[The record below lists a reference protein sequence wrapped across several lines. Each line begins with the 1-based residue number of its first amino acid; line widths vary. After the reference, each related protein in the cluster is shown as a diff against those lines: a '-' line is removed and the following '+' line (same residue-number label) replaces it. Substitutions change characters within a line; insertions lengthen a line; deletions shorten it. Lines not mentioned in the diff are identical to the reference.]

1 MWSGNI
7 ECSFFPLSL
16 TGAQVIRRDMCKV
29 LLLFQERSQWLCV
42 DSRSVQPA
50 AGRFFTSASSALTPF
65 ICGYLSSCLPFC
77 SVSLCLD
84 GDVYL
89 VESTLSGLL
98 PVPAL
103 HNIQIFW
110 RCCVQGHPD
119 SSITSFTP
127 NWTFFFLK
135 VHVTENV
142 HQRYSVICHLT
153 VQVRFANRDLG
164 FLLCLWCGGA
174 ENAFECDK
182 KIHSGASG
190 KGWTKSGLHFTGLF
204 SNLSVPL
211 QPATE
216 DVDHHKRCSL
226 WQVPEIHQAQ
236 AEEMKG
242 GNTFTPTGLKN
253 WASFLLQGEK
263 RGFWGSCMSEI

>member
-16 TGAQVIRRDMCKV
+16 TGAQVIKRDMCKV

-42 DSRSVQPA
+42 DRRSVQPA

-119 SSITSFTP
+119 SYITSFTQ
-127 NWTFFFLK
+127 NWTFFFK
-135 VHVTENV
+135 RCMSRQTCTKG
-142 HQRYSVICHLT
+142 SVICHLT
-153 VQVRFANRDLG
+153 NS
-164 FLLCLWCGGA
+164 LCKPWFG
-174 ENAFECDK
+174 
-182 KIHSGASG
+182 ISI
-190 KGWTKSGLHFTGLF
+190 LF
-204 SNLSVPL
+204 MMC
-211 QPATE
+211 
-216 DVDHHKRCSL
+216 RCWKCIWVWQKNSL
-226 WQVPEIHQAQ
+226 WSI
-236 AEEMKG
+236 
-242 GNTFTPTGLKN
+242 
-253 WASFLLQGEK
+253 
-263 RGFWGSCMSEI
+263 R